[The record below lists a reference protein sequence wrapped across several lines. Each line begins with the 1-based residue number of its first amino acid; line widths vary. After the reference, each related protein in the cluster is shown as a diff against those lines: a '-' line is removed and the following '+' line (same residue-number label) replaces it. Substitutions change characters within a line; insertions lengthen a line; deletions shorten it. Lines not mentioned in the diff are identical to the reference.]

1 MISIKKELVSTITT
15 IGFTKKTFVFR
26 PEKENQVFDFKSA
39 HKVYNKFL
47 ESVPENSKVVVRG
60 LNILRDTTLKGF
72 DDEFIDEDTYDDYT
86 KGKVANVDKFKY
98 FYNLTITV
106 LEPNILTGN
115 NKPNKVI
122 KQKINKKE
130 FFN

>member
-1 MISIKKELVSTITT
+1 MISIKKELVSTVTT
-15 IGFTKKTFVFR
+15 IGFTKKTYVFR

-39 HKVYNKFL
+39 QKVYNKFL
-47 ESVPENSKVVVRG
+47 ESVPDNSKVVVRG

-72 DDEFIDEDTYDDYT
+72 DDEFIDEDAYDDYT

-115 NKPNKVI
+115 KKAV

>member
-1 MISIKKELVSTITT
+1 MISIKKELVSTVTT

-115 NKPNKVI
+115 KKAV

>member
-1 MISIKKELVSTITT
+1 MISIKKELVNTVTT
-15 IGFTKKTFVFR
+15 IGFTKKTYIFR

-39 HKVYNKFL
+39 QKVYNKFI
-47 ESVPENSKVVVRG
+47 ETVPDNSKVVVRG

-72 DDEFIDEDTYDDYT
+72 DDEFIDEDIYDDYT
-86 KGKVANVDKFKY
+86 KGKVANADKFKY

-115 NKPNKVI
+115 NKPNKEI
-122 KQKINKKE
+122 KQKVNKKD

>member
-1 MISIKKELVSTITT
+1 MISIKRELVNTVTT
-15 IGFTKKTFVFR
+15 IGFTKKTYIFR

-39 HKVYNKFL
+39 QKVYNKFI
-47 ESVPENSKVVVRG
+47 ETVPDNSKVVVRG

-72 DDEFIDEDTYDDYT
+72 DDEFIDEDIYDDYT
-86 KGKVANVDKFKY
+86 KGKVANADKFKY

-106 LEPNILTGN
+106 LEPNILTGKN
-115 NKPNKVI
+115 EPNKEI
-122 KQKINKKE
+122 KQKVNKKY

>member
-1 MISIKKELVSTITT
+1 MISIKKELVSTVTT
-15 IGFTKKTFVFR
+15 IGFTKKTYVFR

-39 HKVYNKFL
+39 QKVYNKFL

-115 NKPNKVI
+115 KKAV

>member
-1 MISIKKELVSTITT
+1 MISIKKELVSTVTT

-72 DDEFIDEDTYDDYT
+72 DDEFIDEDAYDDYT

-115 NKPNKVI
+115 KKAV

>member
-1 MISIKKELVSTITT
+1 MISIKKELVSTVTT
-15 IGFTKKTFVFR
+15 IGFTKKTYVFR

-115 NKPNKVI
+115 KKAV

>member
-1 MISIKKELVSTITT
+1 MISIKKELVSTVTT
-15 IGFTKKTFVFR
+15 IGFTKKTYVFR

-39 HKVYNKFL
+39 QKVYNKFL
-47 ESVPENSKVVVRG
+47 ESVPDNSKVVVRG

-115 NKPNKVI
+115 KKAV

>member
-1 MISIKKELVSTITT
+1 MISIKKELVSTVTT
-15 IGFTKKTFVFR
+15 IGFTKKTYVFR

-39 HKVYNKFL
+39 QKVYNKFL

-72 DDEFIDEDTYDDYT
+72 DDEFIDEDAYDDYT

-115 NKPNKVI
+115 KKAV

>member
-1 MISIKKELVSTITT
+1 MISIKKELVSTVTT
-15 IGFTKKTFVFR
+15 IGFTKKTYVFR

-39 HKVYNKFL
+39 QKVYNKFV

-115 NKPNKVI
+115 KKAV